1 MSNSKMSNSNWTH
14 FAAGFFCLGV
24 FTLGMALPLHADK
37 KKKKDDAPPPPT
49 NILEKLDYSKLIW
62 PNPPAPTRVKYLN
75 YFCCDKYV
83 AEPAKQKSSWM
94 DRMAGAESQEQKQ
107 MAKPLFALWTPYGI
121 AVDSKGTA
129 YIADG
134 KVGAIFMFNTETKE
148 LKMIKN
154 GSDAH
159 FGDIIGLTMD
169 DSDRLFVS
177 DTKLHRILV
186 FDKEHKVEGS
196 ISGGLIDPAGMAVD
210 NENRFLYVADAGLDQ
225 VLVYDADKLTL
236 IRKMGT
242 AGKKHSLT
250 EPGQFAAPEDVA
262 VDSDGNLYVSDMYN
276 NRVEIF
282 DADGNFIRAWGKSG
296 DRPGY
301 FSRPKGI
308 AIDADGHVWVAD
320 GVMDILQCYTAE
332 GQFLMWMGGH
342 GLFPGQFRALAGLY
356 IDKNNR
362 MFTAEQYPGRVQMFR
377 YFTDDEARAQIK
389 AREAEIDKKRGQ
401 ESGKAA
407 AAPSG
412 KTDTA
417 APATAGSSPASPS
430 GSSSGQPATSSAAKP
445 Q

>member
-1 MSNSKMSNSNWTH
+1 MTTRGCKYGWLRITATLIAM
-14 FAAGFFCLGV
+14 AFCLSLATPVEAG
-24 FTLGMALPLHADK
+24 K
-37 KKKKDDAPPPPT
+37 KKKQTDEAAPQK
-49 NILEKLDYSKLIW
+49 NVLEEIDYSKLVW

-75 YFCCDKYV
+75 YFCCDKYK
-83 AEPAKQKSSWM
+83 AQTEKKKSSWM
-94 DRMAGAESQEQKQ
+94 DRMAGAESEQQKQ
-107 MAKPLFALWTPYGI
+107 MEKPLFALWTPYGL
-121 AVDSKGTA
+121 AVDSRGNIYT
-129 YIADG
+129 ADG
-134 KVGAIFMFNTETKE
+134 KVGAIFIFNTETKD
-148 LKMIKN
+148 LTMIKN
-154 GSDAH
+154 GVDAH
-159 FGDIIGLTMD
+159 FGDIIGLAID

-177 DTKLHRILV
+177 DTKLHRIMV
-186 FDKEHKVEGS
+186 FDKNHKVEGA
-196 ISGGLIDPAGMAVD
+196 ISGGLIDPAGMAID

-242 AGKKHSLT
+242 AGKQHSLT

-262 VDSDGNLYVSDMYN
+262 VDEDGNLYVSDMFN

-282 DADGNFIRAWGKSG
+282 DADGNFIRAWGKQG

-301 FSRPKGI
+301 FSKPKGI

-320 GVMDILQCYTAE
+320 GMLDILQCYTAD

-362 MFTAEQYPGRVQMFR
+362 MFTSEQYPGRVQEFR

-389 AREAEIDKKRGQ
+389 DRLAEVDKKRAQ
-401 ESGKAA
+401 EAK
-407 AAPSG
+407 P
-412 KTDTA
+412 KTAESKPETA
-417 APATAGSSPASPS
+417 APAGT
-430 GSSSGQPATSSAAKP
+430 TSSAAKP